1 MGRAASAETA
11 SSAATAR
18 VEDVAAVA
26 LASVVLWAGSGDLS
40 AWWSGS
46 PLRANQNAYFLR
58 GLAGA
63 AVGHLSADWTAGTRD
78 PVPLFSLLVRAVAG
92 GLPSASFHILYL
104 GVLAAFVLSAAL
116 LRSRLVGRGSGAVEK
131 TLFLAALALPYSG
144 LGHLFPNRVAS
155 LLGATAGGVA
165 GQSIL
170 AGYLQPSEAGVLL
183 ALALALF
190 AVDRPRGA
198 AGVAALAVAAH
209 PTYVLAS
216 GFLLAGMGAAL
227 ILERRWRSAVA
238 ASAVWLFLV
247 SPVVAYTLI
256 RFGRASAATGRE
268 AARILALDRLP
279 HHAVPGASLGLA
291 SVVALA
297 TVTLAL
303 VAWHRERGLATCL
316 GVTAGSTLLA
326 SLSVAWL
333 GHPELYLL
341 FPWRA
346 SAFLVPVSYAL
357 VLTAVIAALARFCAA
372 SPARRRLLAAAAG
385 AAVLGLSTVAVAR
398 VSRPA
403 EIYDERA
410 VFGHD
415 GYDEYRDPEFL
426 DLVHWVRE
434 HSDARDTYV
443 VPIDPAFAFESFRLR
458 TGQPIL
464 ADWKT
469 HPYQDVEVLEWWRRI
484 SQARELY
491 RQLGSCGTTMEAV
504 LDRNS
509 ITHVVVAKEILDMRS
524 LRQCLDGRDA
534 LLTPRFENRRFLVLA
549 ARPAGLSPQ
558 SLLPADRRPRGG
570 DEAR

>member
-1 MGRAASAETA
+1 MGRAASAERA
-11 SSAATAR
+11 PAAAATR

-26 LASVVLWAGSGDLS
+26 LATIVLWAGSGDLS
-40 AWWSGS
+40 AWWSGW

-63 AVGHLSADWTAGTRD
+63 AVGQLSADWTAGTRD
-78 PVPLFSLLVRAVAG
+78 PVPIFSLLVRALAG
-92 GLPSASFHILYL
+92 DLPSASFHILYL
-104 GVLAAFVLSAAL
+104 GVVAAFVLSAVL
-116 LRSRLVGRGSGAVEK
+116 LRSRLVGRGSGLGEK
-131 TLFLAALALPYSG
+131 TLFLAALVLPFSG
-144 LGHLFPNRVAS
+144 LGHLLPNRVAS

-183 ALALALF
+183 VVAVTLF
-190 AVDRPRGA
+190 AMDRSRAA
-198 AGVAALAVAAH
+198 AGVAALAVAVH
-209 PTYVLAS
+209 PTYALAS
-216 GFLLAGMGAAL
+216 GFLLTGMGAAL

-238 ASAVWLFLV
+238 ASGVWLVLV
-247 SPVVAYTLI
+247 TPVMAYTLI
-256 RFGRASAATGRE
+256 RFGPTSAATGRE

-279 HHAVPGASLGLA
+279 HHAVPGTILGLG

-297 TVTLAL
+297 TVILAL
-303 VAWHRERGLATCL
+303 VAWHRERRLATCL
-316 GVTAGSTLLA
+316 GITAGSTLLA
-326 SLSVAWL
+326 SLIVAWL
-333 GHPELYLL
+333 GRAELYLL

-346 SAFLVPVSYAL
+346 SAFLVPVSYGL
-357 VLTAVIAALARFCAA
+357 VLTAAVAALARFCAA
-372 SPARRRLLAAAAG
+372 SPGRGRFLVAAAG

-398 VSRPA
+398 VSRVA
-403 EIYDERA
+403 ETYDVRA

-415 GYDEYRDPEFL
+415 GYDEYRDPDFL
-426 DLVHWVRE
+426 ELVHWVRA
-434 HSDARDTYV
+434 HSDARDIYA

-469 HPYQDVEVLEWWRRI
+469 HPYRDVEVLEWWRRI

-509 ITHVVVAKEILDMRS
+509 ITHVVVAKEILDMQS
-524 LRQCLDGRDA
+524 LRQCLDGRDP
-534 LLTPRFENRRFLVLA
+534 LLTPRFENRHFLVLA
-549 ARPAGLSPQ
+549 ARPAGSSPQ
-558 SLLPADRRPRGG
+558 ALLARRPRGG